1 MAGVL
6 LDAEIYRCCLA
17 HSHKMRGHDFVV
29 PHSLPIP
36 YFGAL
41 ADYLASPL
49 RVVTAALNPSGLEFP
64 AADPRFDVAEG
75 LRGPA
80 ELEAQLSGYFKR
92 RPYRAWF
99 SAFEPVL
106 NGLGA
111 SFGGEM
117 ASERHDS
124 TALHLDSTALHLDMC
139 SPIAT
144 SPTWS
149 KLTPTQREIL
159 TPSGRAIFERLIDA
173 LKPDLIVAS
182 LGWKHLPAWNGAFDA
197 GPRWERL
204 VVYKDAASGQP
215 LRTPLVVRVNEVQLC
230 MGLPV
235 AFANASAAEKPF
247 GRFTTERKRSVGQ
260 ALLAWRHGAR

>member
-6 LDAEIYRCCLA
+6 LDAEIYRRCLT
-17 HSHKMRGHDFVV
+17 HSHEMRGYDFVV

-49 RVVTAALNPSGLEFP
+49 RVVTAALNPSDREFP
-64 AADPRFDVAEG
+64 IVDPRFDVAEG

-80 ELEAQLSGYFKR
+80 ALEAQLSGYFKR

-117 ASERHDS
+117 ASERH
-124 TALHLDSTALHLDMC
+124 ASTALHLDMC

-159 TPSGRAIFERLIDA
+159 TPSGRAIFECLIDA

-182 LGWKHLPAWNGAFDA
+182 LGWKHLRAWNGAFDA
-197 GPRWERL
+197 GPRWESL
-204 VVYKDAASGQP
+204 VVYTDAASGQP
-215 LRTPLVVRVNEVQLC
+215 LRAPLAVKVNEARWR
-230 MGLPV
+230 MGRPV

-260 ALLAWRHGAR
+260 ALLAWCHGAR